1 MRSQT
6 SHWKVL
12 STGEAQSESLFKRS
26 LWQLNGELAFSGGIK
41 PGTRTVAYLG
51 GSIWEDF
58 KGSQIL
64 NVF

>member
-12 STGEAQSESLFKRS
+12 SRGEIQPESLSKRS
-26 LWQLNGELAFSGGIK
+26 LWQLNGELVFSGGIK
-41 PGTRTVAYLG
+41 PRTSTVAYLG

-64 NVF
+64 KVF